1 MPYRAKLH
9 SAMAAWGVLGAYA
22 LTRTRGGWLCQ
33 VGYYTFTYGASSVAP
48 DLGGGLGAMP
58 LLLLTPAG
66 KAAELLPATPS
77 AVALHVPARS

>member
-1 MPYRAKLH
+1 M
-9 SAMAAWGVLGAYA
+9 
-22 LTRTRGGWLCQ
+22 CQ

-48 DLGGGLGAMP
+48 DLGGDLGGGLGAMP

-66 KAAELLPATPS
+66 KAAELVPATPS